1 MAINESA
8 ELNFSRLFVAFT
20 YIVVPPEWFPLGH
33 LPVRPG
39 NQWIGIGEFCL
50 TFTLLCY
57 ASIAGKTLLYCSPLV
72 WYFSNG

>member
-8 ELNFSRLFVAFT
+8 ELKFPRLFVAFT
-20 YIVVPPEWFPLGH
+20 YIVVPPEWFLLGR

-39 NQWIGIGEFCL
+39 NQWMGIGELCL

-57 ASIAGKTLLYCSPLV
+57 ASIAGITSYIAHC
-72 WYFSNG
+72 